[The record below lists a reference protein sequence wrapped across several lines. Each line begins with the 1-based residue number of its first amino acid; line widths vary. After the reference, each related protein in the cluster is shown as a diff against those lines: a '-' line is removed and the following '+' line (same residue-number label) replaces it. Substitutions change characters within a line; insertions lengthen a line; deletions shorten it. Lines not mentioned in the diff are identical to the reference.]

1 MTSIRIAFASLS
13 AVLLLALGAVVALAA
28 PAAVTKAATPAG
40 GAAQAVYCPP
50 GVRKQLKAAVA
61 TFRKNMLAQRK
72 AYFRTHPSGRQRAAF
87 VKGQE
92 AQLKTLQKKLARC
105 S

>member
-13 AVLLLALGAVVALAA
+13 VVLLLALGAVVALAA
-28 PAAVTKAATPAG
+28 PAAVTKAASPNG
-40 GAAQAVYCPP
+40 GAAQAAYCPP
-50 GVRKQLKAAVA
+50 GVRKQLQA
-61 TFRKNMLAQRK
+61 TLAKFRKNMLAQRK
-72 AYFRTHPSGRQRAAF
+72 AYFRTHPKGRDRAAF

>member
-28 PAAVTKAATPAG
+28 PAAVTKAASPAG
-40 GAAQAVYCPP
+40 GAAQAAYCAP
-50 GVRKQLKAAVA
+50 GVRKQLKSAVDK
-61 TFRKNMLAQRK
+61 FRKNMLTQRK
-72 AYFRTHPSGRQRAAF
+72 AFFRTHPKGRDRAAF